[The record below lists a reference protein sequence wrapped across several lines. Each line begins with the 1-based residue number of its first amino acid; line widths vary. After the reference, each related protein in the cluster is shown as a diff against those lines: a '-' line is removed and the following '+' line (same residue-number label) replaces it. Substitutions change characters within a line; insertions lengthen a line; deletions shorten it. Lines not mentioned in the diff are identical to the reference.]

1 MDDVVVAL
9 EFQGLKNLN
18 REAPYKSDRNANKV
32 VWLDK
37 LIKIHAQQFKWDEQM
52 SPEYLVV
59 NYSNDIVI
67 IVLVA
72 VLQIFKYPKL
82 HARLILEPL
91 LVSNDF
97 DRDQLLLF
105 VVKALQSLT
114 KTATAELVHNF
125 VPES

>member
-1 MDDVVVAL
+1 
-9 EFQGLKNLN
+9 
-18 REAPYKSDRNANKV
+18 
-32 VWLDK
+32 
-37 LIKIHAQQFKWDEQM
+37 M